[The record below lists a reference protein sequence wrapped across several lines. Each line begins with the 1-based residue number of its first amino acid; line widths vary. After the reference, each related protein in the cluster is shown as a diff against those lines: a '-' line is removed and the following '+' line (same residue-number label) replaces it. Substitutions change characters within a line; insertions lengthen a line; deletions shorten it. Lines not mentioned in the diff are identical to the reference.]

1 MTKYPFLTAL
11 RGRGGTTWTGAPLS
25 WLRVEAKGERLY
37 ISGTT
42 PLVDDGERFI
52 QNGAAYSYMLEGE
65 DAEKL
70 LASLSK
76 HPGKRP
82 ETVIAETFEFSRPD
96 YLLKE
101 YIDDLGIRYE
111 YHSSSGEIIS

>member
-37 ISGTT
+37 ISGMT
-42 PLVDDGERFI
+42 PLVDDGEHFI
-52 QNGAAYSYMLEGE
+52 QDGSTYSYILECD

-70 LASLSK
+70 LASLCK
-76 HPGKRP
+76 KTGEKP
-82 ETVIAETFEFSRPD
+82 ENIIAEMFEFSRPD
-96 YLLKE
+96 CLLKE
-101 YIDDLGIRYE
+101 YIDSLGLQCE
-111 YHSSSGEIIS
+111 YHYSNGQPV